1 MNPRQFYWLV
11 YGKITCGESVR
22 ELLLEYYLENKEGE
36 NWHTFVYYV
45 VYHTDKR
52 TSCPLLKS
60 MHDAG
65 ILDTSH
71 ALKHA
76 WNLEKRSAFAQL
88 LTYGVKFDTLLAEI
102 SGGHSKCQAEMLE
115 ILHKHIDKQTK
126 KAACVVLLSRR
137 IQAHVGLHRDTARL
151 IARMILEKNCFFL
164 ILVFFLL
171 NCGIVS
177 LWHNMSSYVRCEDC
191 VFRDKRSR
199 AATSNCTD
207 CGKPIC
213 YNCIVDKDRSDD
225 EEGWCEQCD
234 YAIKSW

>member
-1 MNPRQFYWLV
+1 MNPRQFYRLV

-45 VYHTDKR
+45 VYHTDKSA
-52 TSCPLLKS
+52 SCPLVKS

-76 WNLEKRSAFAQL
+76 WNLEKRSPFAQL

-102 SGGHSKCQAEMLE
+102 IVSIVTGRHSKCQAEMLK
-115 ILHKHIDKQTK
+115 ILHQHIDSQFK

-137 IQAHVGLHRDTARL
+137 IQAHVGLQRDTARL
-151 IARMILEKNCFFL
+151 IARMILEKN
-164 ILVFFLL
+164 
-171 NCGIVS
+171 
-177 LWHNMSSYVRCEDC
+177 
-191 VFRDKRSR
+191 
-199 AATSNCTD
+199 
-207 CGKPIC
+207 
-213 YNCIVDKDRSDD
+213 
-225 EEGWCEQCD
+225 
-234 YAIKSW
+234 